1 MVGKAE
7 PAVLFGGGAPLGG
20 SFLQGLVVAIL
31 LVFGIQEQQDDAGAR
46 VLRQGGEA
54 AQVATVGQAVGPHA
68 HQ

>member
-7 PAVLFGGGAPLGG
+7 PAVLFGGGTPLVGG
-20 SFLQGLVVAIL
+20 FLQGLAVVGL
-31 LVFGIQEQQDDAGAR
+31 LVFGIQEQQGDAGAR

-54 AQVATVGQAVGPHA
+54 AQVAPVGQAVGAHA

>member
-7 PAVLFGGGAPLGG
+7 PAVLFGGGTPLVG
-20 SFLQGLVVAIL
+20 SFLQGLAVIWL
-31 LVFGIQEQQDDAGAR
+31 LVFGIQEQQGDAGAR

-54 AQVATVGQAVGPHA
+54 AQVAPVGQAVGAHA